1 MTQKKILVIGLSI
14 VFTVSSMVISS
25 DVMAM
30 FASTVQYFLSSGT
43 AVGGITA
50 VILNLVL
57 PEESTEK
64 VKKSEGVVAQ

>member
-1 MTQKKILVIGLSI
+1 MTQKKILVIGLSV

-30 FASTVQYFLSSGT
+30 FPSTVQYFLSSGT

-57 PEESTEK
+57 PEESAEK